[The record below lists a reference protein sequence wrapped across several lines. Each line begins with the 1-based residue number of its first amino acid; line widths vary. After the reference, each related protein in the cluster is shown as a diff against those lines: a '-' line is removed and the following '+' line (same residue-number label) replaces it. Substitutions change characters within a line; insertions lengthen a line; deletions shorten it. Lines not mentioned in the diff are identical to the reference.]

1 MVAFQPRG
9 GVLNMARPIT
19 LRRAR
24 SSCGTHLV
32 AWGHNGP
39 CFDDPF
45 ASDRCGEGSGARVA
59 GAEAGHA
66 EAGLGAQ
73 GGREG
78 RPLGRNEA
86 GLQNWVAAMLW
97 DLSET
102 VSPGGPRVT

>member
-24 SSCGTHLV
+24 SCCGTHLV
-32 AWGHNGP
+32 AWDIVVLVSMTHSPLTGAARAVAPGSRALRP
-39 CFDDPF
+39 VTP
-45 ASDRCGEGSGARVA
+45 DR
-59 GAEAGHA
+59 
-66 EAGLGAQ
+66 LGAQ

-78 RPLGRNEA
+78 RPLGRDEA
-86 GLQNWVAAMLW
+86 ELQDWVAAMLW